1 MTPFWSATLGLFAA
15 GLVGVLLLAVVA
27 GREILD
33 RLPIKNPFLRRLVL
47 VIQPAIL
54 LLLLAA
60 AGAGT
65 ADWAGTSSIIAEA
78 SAGYF
83 VSSDAYSGFILAGAI
98 GLVFG
103 AGTFLIDSQTRS
115 WWSPDG
121 RGPDGVR
128 DWKPSLLLL
137 GVTYGG
143 VTEEVMMRWGIM
155 NLIIWALASVSGASQ
170 GAPSSGVVWIAII
183 GSALIFAAGHLPA
196 ARASGYSSSRFT
208 QRTLALNFVAG
219 LLFGILFWRWNLET
233 AMVAHAAFHV
243 GAAIYVVA
251 ARLVMPAQPPQT
263 KKPPERAASR
273 KR

>member
-15 GLVGVLLLAVVA
+15 GLVGFLLLAVTT
-27 GREILD
+27 GSDLLD
-33 RLPIKNPFLRRLVL
+33 RLPIKNRFLRRVVL
-47 VIQPAIL
+47 VIQPAVL

-60 AGAGT
+60 AGTLTTDQAGT
-65 ADWAGTSSIIAEA
+65 RSIIAQWA
-78 SAGYF
+78 AGY
-83 VSSDAYSGFILAGAI
+83 DLGNEDTSGFVLAAII

-103 AGTFLIDSQTRS
+103 FGIFLIDSQTRS

-121 RGPDGVR
+121 RGPDAVK
-128 DWKPSLLLL
+128 DWKPSQLLL

-143 VTEEVMMRWGIM
+143 VTEEIMMRWGIM
-155 NLIIWALASVSGASQ
+155 NILMWALGGLTGAVP
-170 GAPSSGVVWIAII
+170 GTSSTFVVWVAII

-233 AMVAHAAFHV
+233 AMIAHAAFHV
-243 GAAIYVVA
+243 GAAIYVVG
-251 ARLVMPAQPPQT
+251 ARLFVPAQPPET
-263 KKPPERAASR
+263 KKPPGRAASK

>member
-15 GLVGVLLLAVVA
+15 GLVGVLLLFVTTSDAV
-27 GREILD
+27 LD
-33 RLPIKNPFLRRLVL
+33 RLPIKNRFLRRIVL
-47 VIQPAIL
+47 VIQPAVL
-54 LLLLAA
+54 LFLLAA
-60 AGAGT
+60 AGAAT
-65 ADWAGTSSIIAEA
+65 ADLAGTRSIIAELA
-78 SAGYF
+78 AGYYVDDSAYTGF
-83 VSSDAYSGFILAGAI
+83 VLAGII

-103 AGTFLIDSQTRS
+103 FGIFLIDNQARS

-143 VTEEVMMRWGIM
+143 VTEEIMMRWGIM
-155 NLIIWALASVSGASQ
+155 NIILWGLGSITGALPGTPWTA
-170 GAPSSGVVWIAII
+170 VVWVAVI

-196 ARASGYSSSRFT
+196 AKAAGYSGRRFV
-208 QRTLALNFVAG
+208 QRTLALNFLAG

-243 GAAIYVVA
+243 GAAIFVVA
-251 ARLVMPAQPPQT
+251 ARIVDSAVPET
-263 KKPPERAASR
+263 KKPPERAASK